1 MGPGTQERQKGVAVA
16 DSITVEGLGKRLG
29 KKQVLE
35 GISLSAPP
43 GSVVALL
50 GPNGAG
56 KTTMVRVLSTLLR
69 PDAGRVVICGVDVVA
84 HPRRIR
90 AMIGLTGQFAAVD
103 DVLTGRENLEL
114 VARLYRMGR
123 TPARAR
129 TEELLDRFGL
139 GEAADRLV
147 RTYSGGMRRR
157 LDLAASLLTRPA
169 VLFLDE
175 PTTGLDLR
183 SRLGLWSEI
192 EQLVRDGTTLLL
204 TTQYLEE
211 ADRLASTVTVL
222 DQGRTVAQGT
232 PAALKDQIGG
242 DRVEFALADPADLDR
257 ATGILRS
264 HVGEEPQLDRTLA
277 RVTLRLPDGEDS
289 VGAMLRDLRHDGVG
303 VSTHVVRSP
312 TLDDVF
318 LALTGSGIADSGGA
332 HDDTGGGRTSRRGP
346 GRPARGEGR

>member
-1 MGPGTQERQKGVAVA
+1 VA

-69 PDAGRVVICGVDVVA
+69 PDAGRVAICGVDVMA
-84 HPRRIR
+84 NPRRIR

-103 DVLTGRENLEL
+103 GVLTGRENLEL
-114 VARLYRMGR
+114 VARLSRMGR
-123 TPARAR
+123 SAARAR
-129 TEELLDRFGL
+129 TDELLDRFGL

-183 SRLGLWSEI
+183 SRLELWSEI
-192 EQLVRDGTTLLL
+192 EQLVKDGTTLLL

-232 PAALKDQIGG
+232 PTALKDQIGG
-242 DRVEFALADPADLDR
+242 DRVEFTLADPADLDR
-257 ATGILRS
+257 ATGILR
-264 HVGEEPQLDRTLA
+264 
-277 RVTLRLPDGEDS
+277 
-289 VGAMLRDLRHDGVG
+289 
-303 VSTHVVRSP
+303 
-312 TLDDVF
+312 
-318 LALTGSGIADSGGA
+318 
-332 HDDTGGGRTSRRGP
+332 
-346 GRPARGEGR
+346 

>member
-1 MGPGTQERQKGVAVA
+1 MA
-16 DSITVEGLGKRLG
+16 DSITVEELGKRLG
-29 KKQVLE
+29 KKQVLDR
-35 GISLSAPP
+35 ISLSAPP

-69 PDAGRVVICGVDVVA
+69 PDAGRVAICGVDVVA
-84 HPRRIR
+84 SPRRIR

-114 VARLYRMGR
+114 VARLSRMSR
-123 TPARAR
+123 PAARAR
-129 TEELLDRFGL
+129 TAELLDRFGL

-157 LDLAASLLTRPA
+157 LDLAASLLTKPA

-183 SRLGLWSEI
+183 SRLDLWSEI
-192 EQLVRDGTTLLL
+192 EQLVKDGTTLLL

-222 DQGRTVAQGT
+222 DQGRMVAQGT

-242 DRVEFALADPADLDR
+242 DRVEFTLADPADLDR
-257 ATGILRS
+257 ATDILRS
-264 HVGEEPQLDRTLA
+264 RVDEEPQLDRALA
-277 RVTLRLPDGEDS
+277 QVTLRLPDSDNA
-289 VGAMLRDLRHDGVG
+289 VGAMLRDLRDSGLEVA
-303 VSTHVVRSP
+303 THAVRSP

-318 LALTGSGIADSGGA
+318 LTLTGTSISDSETA
-332 HDDTGGGRTSRRGP
+332 HDDTGGGPRARRGRDR
-346 GRPARGEGR
+346 RPTRGEGR

>member
-1 MGPGTQERQKGVAVA
+1 MA

-43 GSVVALL
+43 GAVVALL

-69 PDAGRVVICGVDVVA
+69 PDAGRVAICGVDVVA
-84 HPRRIR
+84 NPRRIR

-103 DVLTGRENLEL
+103 GVLTGRENLEL

-123 TPARAR
+123 SAARAR
-129 TEELLDRFGL
+129 TDELLDRFGL

-183 SRLGLWSEI
+183 SRLDLWSEI
-192 EQLVRDGTTLLL
+192 EQLVKDGTTLLL

-242 DRVEFALADPADLDR
+242 DRVEFTLADPADLDR

-264 HVGEEPQLDRTLA
+264 HIDEEPQLDRALA
-277 RVTLRLPDGEDS
+277 QVTLRLPDGDDA
-289 VGAMLRDLRHDGVG
+289 VGAMLRDLRHSGMEVA
-303 VSTHVVRSP
+303 THAVRSP

-318 LALTGSGIADSGGA
+318 LTLTGTSIADSERA
-332 HDDTGGGRTSRRGP
+332 HDDAGGGRTARRGR
-346 GRPARGEGR
+346 RPMRGEGR